1 MTQESTSFTCMQPRS
16 EAIAYATTVNLL
28 RSVAPFS
35 NYKFGMFSSVL
46 LGQIRRKHYVL
57 TYAMPE
63 KKPVGYF
70 GWALC
75 EERIAKA
82 WVDDGYVPS
91 QEECMKGD
99 CFVVATFYG
108 ASPEVTRFQTR
119 FVRKIYPNIKVY
131 GRRDYGERLRP
142 MRIRNV
148 VGES

>member
-1 MTQESTSFTCMQPRS
+1 MQQGSSLKCVQHRNP
-16 EAIAYATTVNLL
+16 AIAYATAVNLL

-35 NYKFGMFSSVL
+35 NYRFGVFSSVL
-46 LGQIRRKHYVL
+46 LGQIRRKHCVL

-63 KKPVGYF
+63 DRPVGYF

-82 WVDDGYVPS
+82 WIEDGYVPT

-108 ASPEVTRFQTR
+108 ATPEVTRFQVR
-119 FVRKIYPNIKVY
+119 QVRKIYPNIKVY
-131 GRRDYGERLRP
+131 GRRDYGQRVRP
-142 MRIRNV
+142 MHIRNV
-148 VGES
+148 VGD